1 MHTSHPRLPGELTFM
16 ALVVLFSA
24 FMLWA
29 SYGISRFESISAP
42 GVFPMVCALAMLV
55 TGGMNLVKT
64 ARARLMLDEG
74 ETWIQQLVRKI
85 FPAQLVLFA
94 LLIVAYMLLL
104 DVLGFL
110 VASYLFLVVAMSL
123 LGSRRVGLNLLVSA
137 VALIAIFIVFR
148 TAFSVVLPAG
158 TLVGPFL
165 PQVLK

>member
-1 MHTSHPRLPGELTFM
+1 MHTSHPRLPGELTFV
-16 ALVVLFSA
+16 ALIVLFSA

-29 SYGISRFESISAP
+29 SYGISRFESISSP
-42 GVFPMVCALAMLV
+42 GAFPMVCALAMLV

-64 ARARLMLDEG
+64 ARARLVLDAD
-74 ETWIQQLVRKI
+74 ETWVQQLVHKI
-85 FPAQLVLFA
+85 FPLQLVLFA

-110 VASYLFLVVAMSL
+110 VSSYLFLVLAMSL
-123 LGSRRVGLNLLVSA
+123 LGSKRMGLNLLVSA
-137 VALIAIFIVFR
+137 VALVAIFIVFR

-158 TLVGPFL
+158 SVVGPYL